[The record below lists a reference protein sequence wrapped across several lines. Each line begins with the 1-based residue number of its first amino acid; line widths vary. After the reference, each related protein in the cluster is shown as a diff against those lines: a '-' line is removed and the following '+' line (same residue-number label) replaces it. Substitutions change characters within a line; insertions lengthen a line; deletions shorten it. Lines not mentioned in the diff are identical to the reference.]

1 MGVERGVTMSPLK
14 QQKRHQPDRK
24 ELEIRHSCQPG
35 TKTENRAANEEKKNQ
50 SEGRRDGSWVK
61 ALAAKTD
68 NLSSNPVAHMVE

>member
-35 TKTENRAANEEKKNQ
+35 TKTENRAANEEKKI
-50 SEGRRDGSWVK
+50 
-61 ALAAKTD
+61 
-68 NLSSNPVAHMVE
+68 NPRAGEMARG